1 MEGVVP
7 ADRAAPSHVFT
18 RVPWVPWV
26 PWVHLGHYFT
36 CVPVHVCST
45 LCMYCLIY
53 GEWPHRHYA
62 GLLEEYSSPKEGS
75 KKLQFK
81 DKFPKPLPVQFTAIF
96 TKYMAV
102 YWRMPEYNGTR
113 FFLALAVGFVFGAIF
128 WRLGDKL

>member
-1 MEGVVP
+1 M
-7 ADRAAPSHVFT
+7 VFSQ
-18 RVPWVPWV
+18 
-26 PWVHLGHYFT
+26 VHEHYFT
-36 CVPVHVCST
+36 YVPWHVCSSW
-45 LCMYCLIY
+45 CMHCLTC
-53 GEWPHRHYA
+53 GAWLHRHYA

-113 FFLALAVGFVFGAIF
+113 FFLALAVGFIFGAIF
-128 WRLGDKL
+128 WRLGDKV